1 MNKLLIIVLV
11 VSTCVFGRT
20 STKHQIVGPPDGPI
34 MIKTHAEGN
43 YSANDSADDDS
54 LRWKRRHKRRKKS
67 RRPQRGR

>member
-1 MNKLLIIVLV
+1 MNKLLIVVLV

-20 STKHQIVGPPDGPI
+20 STKHHVISPPDSPI
-34 MIKTHAEGN
+34 MIKTYAEGS
-43 YSANDSADDDS
+43 YSAKDSADDDS